1 MVCFYLAFLAFSIKA
16 LKSFRTGHSRNVLE
30 VLIGYTRLLPFGEN
44 LNAIFFKAQKDE
56 QKPESFCLFNSS
68 ANSRRWEVPDLPLC
82 LFTFLITIMSMHK
95 YQFCIFER
103 KITVLV
109 AFMIT
114 AGEGQCCPR
123 CRSCL

>member
-1 MVCFYLAFLAFSIKA
+1 MLQFWFIGLWFVFIWLFLAFSIKA

-68 ANSRRWEVPDLPLC
+68 ANRGDGKSLTC
-82 LFTFLITIMSMHK
+82 HCAYSHF
-95 YQFCIFER
+95 
-103 KITVLV
+103 
-109 AFMIT
+109 
-114 AGEGQCCPR
+114 
-123 CRSCL
+123 